1 MASKTPEI
9 QADALL
15 NLVLDEKAL
24 KGQLQS
30 ALGTSIR
37 EAAKNANLG
46 DALASPQ
53 KLQQLRRNL
62 QQTFQGLG
70 KDLGEAMNL
79 SQSDALKNLLDKT
92 RRETVKKF
100 ERDMNDLLSGKGRAA
115 TRSLPGLPQIGKEV
129 ADELRQAIRVFGKD
143 SLRSGSYQQR
153 GESLVQAQRN
163 VAEINKVLTELAG
176 IPAVAAKDLQKIRSL
191 VNDKDTGRYLRMQ
204 KEERAG
210 LAKSSQALQL
220 QTQNLNK
227 LANTLSKMGFGDAAS
242 EIKAANQARKA
253 LVSEFSR
260 ISNPQAVDARARQEA
275 VAQARVDRQQ
285 QQAQRRALAREV
297 KQREQAQRAGGTYQT
312 IFGSRTP
319 GQITPGLAATMDNAT
334 RARLGL
340 PSREAARAASLRSM
354 APSAEERR
362 LNAWFNSADRSAS
375 SPLDQ
380 IQQNIS
386 RAAAARQA
394 RQAQEQQA
402 ALARYN
408 EQVRQQGERQ
418 LAAQEAYR
426 KQQEKIQQKD
436 IRDQQQAAEM
446 QQRARANY
454 ARQTASY
461 RDAQRV
467 IGGVGG
473 IGRLSDSLDI
483 GIVRGGLSTAY
494 NQARV
499 RASLAAQQHGMESS
513 QYAQALNDLNGIR
526 AQRDQLAA
534 RIREIRSGGAGGAG
548 GTGGGGRGQP
558 REYSAAANL
567 LGTFGRYAIG
577 YGGLYQVLNAV
588 TKLKDEII
596 ELDRAF
602 YSIKAVTQATDVEM
616 QSISRSIKEVALNTN
631 FTTKE
636 IAGAAEILGQAGVAP
651 ADMDKVL
658 SSTAQFASATNSSL
672 QVAADLMTTVRT
684 VFKTLDDSTIADQLT
699 KAVNLSKLTAE
710 DLQTIL
716 SLTSQT
722 AASYNVNLQQ
732 LLSAVTT
739 LRNAGIKP
747 STVATGLRQAMLEVF
762 NPDTATMKA
771 LSARYK
777 EMGGADAELS
787 GAQIQQRFFGFTN
800 AQNPL
805 LAALTELR
813 RIGFTNEGQKTLQ
826 RGVDIRAFNA
836 IQGLLQNFKELE
848 AAESK
853 ITFGQAAAEG
863 ANIQMQSLSATLEN
877 LGASV
882 TVLAEQ
888 MSHGLVRQLA
898 AGAKEATNLIERL
911 TELDLEMKAT
921 GEGSLNQILAGAA
934 GGGIAGIA
942 AGSTFRGKVLGGLTG
957 AVSGGYLAGGYNLDQ
972 GEGLSAV
979 DVAGIVATVLAL
991 GRMLKWVGAIS
1002 KGLSGAA
1009 AAVGIGRGAAALGGI
1024 GAGATAAASFGAKL
1038 LPVIGWV
1045 TTAVSVL
1052 GILADVIGS
1061 DDAAKLKA
1069 QAEAAANQ
1077 ASKIRKSL
1085 EDNTATVEAFNPN
1098 SASPKEGTAA
1108 EGFARYR
1115 DQVTNFSLDL
1125 QQTFGEIAADR
1136 VGQLGDALKSYAQL
1150 TLSQR
1155 QAGPARAAI
1164 EQALGRP
1171 LDDKIDDQILFSLGV
1186 QREAIDATVQAFV
1199 DNTRQTINAVTERI
1213 RAARD
1218 SGSEI
1223 TKADQAMSDAFSANA
1238 EELQKIIDG
1247 TSDLNPEEIQTK
1259 LTEFYSRFVEL
1270 VDERPKLQA
1279 EARVKQMSALAD
1291 QLAVALA
1298 NSDNSAEIAQAVS
1311 QIGNS
1316 LEYIS
1321 LSAQDRLNSILRGLG
1336 TATAQIDQQIA
1347 DLESQRPDIIHRGT
1361 TALWRALGSPN
1372 QMAEEE
1378 EAQRQARLAQLRT
1391 QRAAI
1396 QGQEARA
1403 RSQFDL
1409 QQRQQEQ
1416 RNTETRNQAADR
1428 AASLISGFN
1437 DKEGRIS
1444 SALSNPQMLR
1454 DVQLTPQQ
1462 IDYLQKNRQAI
1473 LSGDAGLFGRLAS
1486 TEVNAKGDVVMTEE
1500 FQKLDKI
1507 FNLLAGNLARVTEA
1521 QQRAARDQGNL
1532 VTVDMLKQK
1541 TEAETA
1547 IKKADYGKNFSLL
1560 SSDTPE
1566 NPVVQLFDAQRQI
1579 LEKELAQAKA
1589 KAADAK
1595 DDGSKT
1601 AVARQ
1606 QAVLEAQAKLDTLGL
1621 EKQQELAKYAARAK
1635 TAGEQAQ
1642 KKADTEAKKQ
1652 ATIAV
1657 TQTGI
1662 EQRIKKQNFDEAVRT
1677 GNIDSFLKLSQE
1689 YEAVQQKLRDQLET
1703 ELKARGYNAEQ
1714 ILAEIKLRQ
1723 DLNKP
1728 LAEQVENIRKLASQ
1742 RSEQR
1747 NLEFRDIGSGP
1758 NLGSRFNTAY
1768 LGADGFTT
1776 EEQAAAAIRDITL
1789 LQAKRAQVA
1798 ADAANPLFAKDAETT
1813 AKLNKELEELD
1824 SQLGSTQAALDKMTA
1839 GAADSI
1845 YAAFSPR
1852 NLIIELEQSGSTFEH
1867 LGESLRSSV
1876 GGALKDIGAGLAQAI
1891 NSGEKFSDV
1900 LKQIINQS
1908 ATKML
1913 GDMFSTNLIE
1923 GGKGLLKGVT
1933 GADGGP
1939 GGLSGI
1945 LGSISGGFSNL
1956 FGFGGDKK
1964 KGGQAGAEQGG
1975 GGGLGGMLSGLFGLG
1990 GGGGDAAGAAAAMA
2004 QSTVGTMNV
2013 QAGSVTIM
2021 GGAGALGGTPG
2032 TVPSAAPGGGAG
2044 ATTNGTPAGVAS
2056 QPGGGGSFMG
2066 AFGGGLAGFG
2076 IGAALGGALGGK
2088 KGSKWG
2094 GIAGALIGAYF
2105 GYGGFGMA
2113 GGGHITKSGM
2123 VVGSGPRG
2131 VDSVPVSVKGTNQ
2144 HGLLAPGEGVLNVK
2158 AMDALGSGWLN
2169 AANNGKLFRK
2179 AVGGVIDQ
2187 SYNATQRAQAA
2198 AARSVAQ
2205 SSGGNGE
2212 GVTVNLKNVNITDKS
2227 QVFSALQ
2234 TKEGEDLMI
2243 NRLQARGAL
2252 NNSKG

>member
-1 MASKTPEI
+1 MAGKTPEI

-15 NLVLDEKAL
+15 NLVLDEKQL

-46 DALASPQ
+46 DALASP
-53 KLQQLRRNL
+53 KNLQQLRRNL
-62 QQTFQGLG
+62 QQTFQSAG
-70 KDLGEAMNL
+70 KDLNEAMNL
-79 SQSDALKNLLDKT
+79 VQSDTLKNVLDRT
-92 RRETVKKF
+92 RRDTVKKF

-115 TRSLPGLPQIGKEV
+115 TRSLPGLPQLGKEM
-129 ADELRQAIRVFGKD
+129 ADELRQAMRVFGKD
-143 SLRSGSYQQR
+143 ALRTGSYQQR
-153 GESLVQAQRN
+153 GENLVQAQRN
-163 VAEINKVLTELAG
+163 VAELNKVLTELAG

-191 VNDKDTGRYLRMQ
+191 VNDKDTGRYLKMQ
-204 KEERAG
+204 KDERAN

-227 LANTLSKMGFGDAAS
+227 LATTLSRMGFGDAAS

-275 VAQARVDRQQ
+275 TALSRVDRQQ
-285 QQAQRRALAREV
+285 QDLQRRALAREV
-297 KQREQAQRAGGTYQT
+297 KQREAAQRAGGTYQT
-312 IFGSRTP
+312 IFGARTP
-319 GQITPGLAATMDNAT
+319 GQISPGIAATMDNAT

-340 PSREAARAASLRSM
+340 PSRELARQSSLRSM
-354 APSAEERR
+354 APTAEERR
-362 LNAWFNSADRSAS
+362 LNAWFNSADRGAQ

-380 IQQNIS
+380 IQQNIA

-394 RQAQEQQA
+394 KQAQEQEL
-402 ALARYN
+402 ALSRYN

-418 LAAQEAYR
+418 LAAQDAYR
-426 KQQEKIQQKD
+426 KQQEKIQRKD
-436 IRDQQQAAEM
+436 IQDQQKAAEV
-446 QQRARANY
+446 QQVARANY
-454 ARQTASY
+454 ARRTASY
-461 RDAQRV
+461 NDAQRI

-473 IGRLSDSLDI
+473 IGRLTDSMDI
-483 GIVRGGLSTAY
+483 GIVRGGLGNAY
-494 NQARV
+494 RSAQQRL
-499 RASLAAQQHGMESS
+499 SLAGQQHGTDSS
-513 QYAQALNDLNGIR
+513 QYASALSDLNSIR
-526 AQRDQLAA
+526 SQRDQLAA
-534 RIREIRSGGAGGAG
+534 RIREIRAGGAGGAG
-548 GTGGGGRGQP
+548 GGGGSRGSS
-558 REYSAAANL
+558 EYSAAGNL

-577 YGGLYQVLNAV
+577 YGGLYQVLNGV
-588 TKLKDEII
+588 TRLKDEII

-602 YSIKAVTQATDVEM
+602 YSIKAVTQATDIEM
-616 QSISRSIKEVALNTN
+616 QAISRSIKEVALNTN

-684 VFKTLDDSTIADQLT
+684 VFKTLDESTIADQLT
-699 KAVNLSKLTAE
+699 RAVNLSKLTAE

-771 LSARYK
+771 LSARYS
-777 EMGGADAELS
+777 EMGGADAQLS

-813 RIGFTNEGQKTLQ
+813 RIGFTDEGQKTLQ

-848 AAESK
+848 EAESK

-888 MSHGLVRQLA
+888 LSHGLVRQLA
-898 AGAKEATNLIERL
+898 AGGKEATNLIERL
-911 TELDLEMKAT
+911 TQLDLEMKAT

-934 GGGIAGIA
+934 GGGLAGIA
-942 AGSTFRGKVLGGLTG
+942 AGSGFKGKVIGGLAG
-957 AVSGGYLAGGYNLDQ
+957 AVSGGYLAGGYKLDE
-972 GEGLSAV
+972 GEGISAV
-979 DVAGIVATVLAL
+979 DIAGIVATVLAL
-991 GRMLKWVGAIS
+991 GRMLKWIGAIS

-1009 AAVGIGRGAAALGGI
+1009 AAVGIGRGAAALGGLAT
-1024 GAGATAAASFGAKL
+1024 GAGAAASVGSKL

-1045 TTAVSVL
+1045 STAVTVL
-1052 GILADVIGS
+1052 AALSEIIGS
-1061 DDAAKLKA
+1061 DDASKLKA
-1069 QAEAAANQ
+1069 SAEAAANQ
-1077 ASKIRKSL
+1077 ASALRKRL
-1085 EDNTATVEAFNPN
+1085 EDNTATVEAFDPN
-1098 SASPKEGTAA
+1098 AAKPKEGTAA

-1115 DQVTNFSLDL
+1115 DQVSNFNLSLE
-1125 QQTFGEIAADR
+1125 QTFGEVAADK
-1136 VGQLGDALKSYAQL
+1136 VSQLGDALRNYAQL
-1150 TLSQR
+1150 SLSQR
-1155 QAGPARAAI
+1155 QAGPAREAI

-1171 LDDKIDDQILFSLGV
+1171 LAEGIDDQILFSLGV

-1199 DNTRQTINAVTERI
+1199 DNTKQTINAVTERI
-1213 RAARD
+1213 RAARE
-1218 SGSEI
+1218 SGEAISK
-1223 TKADQAMSDAFSANA
+1223 TDQAMSDAFSENA

-1247 TSDLNPEEIQTK
+1247 TSELNPEETQAK
-1259 LTEFYSRFVEL
+1259 LQEFYSRFVEL
-1270 VDERPKLQA
+1270 VDERPRLQA
-1279 EARVKQMSALAD
+1279 EARVKQMTALAD

-1336 TATAQIDQQIA
+1336 TATAQIDKQIA
-1347 DLESQRPDIIHRGT
+1347 DLESQKPDIIHQGT
-1361 TALWRALGSPN
+1361 TALWRFLGSPN
-1372 QMAEEE
+1372 EMAETA
-1378 EAQRQARLAQLRT
+1378 EAQRQAALERLRS
-1391 QRAAI
+1391 QRANI
-1396 QGQEARA
+1396 LGQEDRA
-1403 RSQFDL
+1403 KAQFDA
-1409 QQRQQEQ
+1409 QQKQLEE
-1416 RNTETRNQAADR
+1416 RNAKARDSSADR
-1428 AASLISGFN
+1428 AASLLSGFN
-1437 DKEGRIS
+1437 DSEGRIS

-1462 IDYLQKNRQAI
+1462 IQYINQNRQAI
-1473 LSGDAGLFGRLAS
+1473 LSGDSNLFGRLAD
-1486 TEVNAKGDVVMTEE
+1486 TRVNEKGEVVPSEE

-1507 FNLLAGNLARVTEA
+1507 FNLLASNLTRVTEA
-1521 QQRAARDQGNL
+1521 QQRATRDQGNL

-1547 IKKADYGKNFSLL
+1547 IKKADYGKNYSLL
-1560 SSDTPE
+1560 ASDTPD

-1621 EKQQELAKYAARAK
+1621 EKQQELAKYAAKTR

-1642 KKADTEAKKQ
+1642 KKADQQAKKQ

-1662 EQRIKKQNFDEAVRT
+1662 EQRVKKQDFDEAVRT
-1677 GNIDSFLKLSQE
+1677 GDIGAFLQLSKD
-1689 YEAVQQKLRDQLET
+1689 YEAIQQKLRDQLET
-1703 ELKARGYNAEQ
+1703 ELKARGYNTEQ

-1728 LAEQVENIRKLASQ
+1728 LADQVENIRKLATQ
-1742 RSEQR
+1742 RSQQR
-1747 NLEFRDIGSGP
+1747 DLEFRDIGSGP
-1758 NLGSRFNTAY
+1758 NLGSKYNTAY

-1776 EEQAAAAIRDITL
+1776 EEQAAAAIRDLTL

-1798 ADAANPLFAKDAETT
+1798 KDALNPLFAKDAETT
-1813 AKLNKELEELD
+1813 EKLNKELDELD
-1824 SQLGSTQAALDKMTA
+1824 TQLGQTQAALDKMTS

-1852 NLIIELEQSGSTFEH
+1852 NLIIELESSGNTFQH
-1867 LGESLRSSV
+1867 LGDNLRNTLGS
-1876 GGALKDIGAGLAQAI
+1876 AINDIGQGLANAI
-1891 NSGEKFSDV
+1891 NNGEKLSDV
-1900 LKQIINQS
+1900 LKQIINQA
-1908 ATKML
+1908 ATKAL
-1913 GDMFSTNLIE
+1913 GDIFSTNLNE
-1923 GGKGLLKGVT
+1923 GIKGLINGAT
-1933 GADGGP
+1933 GSDGSG
-1939 GGLSGI
+1939 GGLGGI
-1945 LGSISGGFSNL
+1945 FGAIGNGFSNV

-1964 KGGQAGAEQGG
+1964 KPAAGAQADGG
-1975 GGGLGGMLSGLFGLG
+1975 TGWGGMLSSIFGLG
-1990 GGGGDAAGAAAAMA
+1990 QGGGAANAVA
-2004 QSTVGTMNV
+2004 QSNVGTMMV
-2013 QAGSVTIM
+2013 QAGSVTVM
-2021 GGAGALGGTPG
+2021 GGTGGLGGTPS
-2032 TVPSAAPGGGAG
+2032 TIPSAAPGGGAG
-2044 ATTNGTPAGVAS
+2044 TISNGTPAGATS
-2056 QPGGGGSFMG
+2056 QAGQGGGSAMG
-2066 AFGGGLAGFG
+2066 
-2076 IGAALGGALGGK
+2076 ALGGAGLGYGLGGALGGAIGGK

-2094 GIAGALIGAYF
+2094 SIAGALIGAYF

-2113 GGGHITKSGM
+2113 GGGHITKSGR

-2131 VDSVPVSVKGTNQ
+2131 VDSVPVSVLGTNQ
-2144 HGLLAPGEGVLNVK
+2144 HGLLAPGEGILNVN
-2158 AMDALGSGWLN
+2158 AMDALGPGWLN
-2169 AANNGKLFRK
+2169 AANSGKLFRK

-2205 SSGGNGE
+2205 SSGGSGKD

-2227 QVFSALQ
+2227 EVYGALQ
-2234 TKEGEDLMI
+2234 TREGEDIMI

-2252 NNSKG
+2252 TNSKG